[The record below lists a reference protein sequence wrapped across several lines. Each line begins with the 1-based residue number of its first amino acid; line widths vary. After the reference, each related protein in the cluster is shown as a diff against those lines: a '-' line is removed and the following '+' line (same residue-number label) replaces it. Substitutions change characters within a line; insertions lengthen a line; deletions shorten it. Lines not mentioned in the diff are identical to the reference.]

1 MAEQPVPQQE
11 GQGAPASQTPALTSA
26 EIQSLIA
33 AEARKQA
40 QELFDA
46 RMPGMQSVYEKQ
58 LATLRKDVEEA
69 RRANLSEE
77 ELISSDQSRLEQE
90 LAQARREADALR
102 AGRQY
107 PESYPVFEAMS
118 AAKTVEE
125 QLEILRDALVKD
137 ASGTIPAPAQSA
149 DAPSS
154 DQSPPQSS
162 GTDPNRPLTPPS
174 TYVGDGSNM
183 DASLADQILGTL
195 DRWPSR

>member
-11 GQGAPASQTPALTSA
+11 GQEAPASQTPAPTSA

-33 AEARKQA
+33 AEAQK
-40 QELFDA
+40 LFDS
-46 RMPGMQSVYEKQ
+46 RIPGLQSVYEKQ
-58 LATLRKDVEEA
+58 ISALRKDVEEA

-77 ELISSDQSRLEQE
+77 EIISSDRSKLEQE

-118 AAKTVEE
+118 AAQTVEE

-137 ASGTIPAPAQSA
+137 ASGLQPAPAQSA
-149 DAPSS
+149 DAPASA
-154 DQSPPQSS
+154 QSPPPSS
-162 GTDPNRPLTPPS
+162 GTDPNRPLRPPS

>member
-11 GQGAPASQTPALTSA
+11 GQGAPASQTPAPTSA

-33 AEARKQA
+33 AEAQK
-40 QELFDA
+40 LFDA
-46 RMPGMQSVYEKQ
+46 RIPGLQSVYEKQ
-58 LATLRKDVEEA
+58 ISALRKDVEEA